1 MKKFL
6 GVVLFFCAAFAL
18 AQFTAVPESQAAVR
32 MAYLQNDLHHLPL
45 WVALDKG
52 LFVKEGVD
60 VKVAGAFHAGPEL
73 MTAFKSDS
81 IDMGYVGE
89 APSTIAFARGMKNIH
104 LVAQVNTGGSAV
116 VVAPNSPLK
125 SLAEMKGKRIAVPGN
140 GTVQDFLVRRSF
152 RKAGLAP
159 TDVTFITI
167 SPSEMATALSRGQ
180 IDAFIAWQP
189 FPARAVVSGQG
200 RILADSSDMW
210 PGHPCCGLVASD
222 KAIASGE
229 AAKVVKAHEAAMKF
243 ISEHPDEA
251 IAIAVKHTGMDEKTI
266 SSYIASMS
274 DDDLRASFRESVAE
288 QVKSQYADFT
298 ALLERTRAKL
308 SEASGA
314 IDRAEQR
321 SRAIQKS
328 LSNVERMDTPMP
340 SGRFDDEE

>member
-210 PGHPCCGLVASD
+210 PGHPC
-222 KAIASGE
+222 
-229 AAKVVKAHEAAMKF
+229 
-243 ISEHPDEA
+243 
-251 IAIAVKHTGMDEKTI
+251 
-266 SSYIASMS
+266 
-274 DDDLRASFRESVAE
+274 
-288 QVKSQYADFT
+288 
-298 ALLERTRAKL
+298 
-308 SEASGA
+308 
-314 IDRAEQR
+314 
-321 SRAIQKS
+321 
-328 LSNVERMDTPMP
+328 
-340 SGRFDDEE
+340 

>member
-81 IDMGYVGE
+81 IDMGHVGE

-251 IAIAVKHTGMDEKTI
+251 IAIAVKHTGMDEKTV
-266 SSYIASMS
+266 
-274 DDDLRASFRESVAE
+274 REAFSHVAYTAVPAVE
-288 QVKSQYADFT
+288 QEKEYVNFLNAFKLINVPDEAAFT
-298 ALLERTRAKL
+298 
-308 SEASGA
+308 GQF
-314 IDRAEQR
+314 I
-321 SRAIQKS
+321 KS
-328 LSNVERMDTPMP
+328 LVK
-340 SGRFDDEE
+340 